1 MTSTDKG
8 VMVTQGA
15 REAAAEAMRV
25 QLHHQHAGPTVW
37 IDGAC
42 NEVAA
47 GHQDQSSIVQA
58 FARFEAEVRQS
69 AQADAVE
76 IVRELGE
83 ALEGMVTDEE
93 DDPCWVDHHGY
104 CQAHGLNNP
113 CEMAVARTAL
123 AKLTDFLARGDG

>member
-8 VMVTQGA
+8 VTVTQGA

-76 IVRELGE
+76 IVREARDVIESLYRP
-83 ALEGMVTDEE
+83 LELAAAKMQAQGMVLDEHA
-93 DDPCWVDHHGY
+93 DSAFGK
-104 CQAHGLNNP
+104 
-113 CEMAVARTAL
+113 ARTAL

>member
-76 IVRELGE
+76 IVREYE
-83 ALEGMVTDEE
+83 ALMERGFADRRDVER
-93 DDPCWVDHHGY
+93 VRNLG
-104 CQAHGLNNP
+104 
-113 CEMAVARTAL
+113 R
-123 AKLTDFLARGDG
+123 DFLARGDG

>member
-8 VMVTQGA
+8 VTVTQGA

-76 IVRELGE
+76 IVREAILQ
-83 ALEGMVTDEE
+83 LEYLAARFPTGTT
-93 DDPCWVDHHGY
+93 P
-104 CQAHGLNNP
+104 
-113 CEMAVARTAL
+113 AVI

>member
-76 IVRELGE
+76 IVREYIVREYE
-83 ALEGMVTDEE
+83 ALMERGFADRRDVER
-93 DDPCWVDHHGY
+93 VRNLG
-104 CQAHGLNNP
+104 
-113 CEMAVARTAL
+113 R
-123 AKLTDFLARGDG
+123 DFLARGDG